1 MLDEIE
7 IKGLLEHCLEQIR
20 KPWNLKSRFEHYVLM
35 QCLKNLSEED
45 FERYKEEFKF
55 IIKE

>member
-1 MLDEIE
+1 MLDEIG
-7 IKGLLEHCLEQIR
+7 IKGLLEHCLDQIR

-55 IIKE
+55 IIK

>member
-7 IKGLLEHCLEQIR
+7 IKGLLEHCLEQVR

-35 QCLKNLSEED
+35 RCLENLSKEEFD
-45 FERYKEEFKF
+45 RYKETFKL